1 MELDL
6 LIEAATTTGRQQA
19 FAMIAS
25 KCTYAQ
31 TICLREIHNT
41 HAYEK
46 LRFTWDQFCIE
57 HAGISRV
64 TAETIIRRA
73 DEFGKAYFLLCAIVR
88 VSPDMFRQLADR
100 VTPETIELDGEQIP
114 FTPANA
120 CKIR

>member
-6 LIEAATTTGRQQA
+6 LIEAATSTGRQQA

-31 TICLREIHNT
+31 AICLREIHNT

-46 LRFTWDQFCIE
+46 LELTWEQSSTK

-64 TAETIIRRA
+64 TAEPITHRA
-73 DEFGKAYFLLCAIVR
+73 DEFGEAYFRLCPIVR
-88 VSPDMFRQLADR
+88 ISPDTSRHPADR
-100 VTPETIELDGEQIP
+100 VTPETIELDG
-114 FTPANA
+114 
-120 CKIR
+120 